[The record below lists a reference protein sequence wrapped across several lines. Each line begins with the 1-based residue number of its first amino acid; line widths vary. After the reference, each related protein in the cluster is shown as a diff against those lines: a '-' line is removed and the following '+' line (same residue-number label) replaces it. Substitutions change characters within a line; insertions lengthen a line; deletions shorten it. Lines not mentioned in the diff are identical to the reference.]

1 MMNIEVLC
9 NFDVKQITKGE
20 IELLSFKID
29 KTHGTLSRK
38 LIAVFL
44 QITHIENSS

>member
-1 MMNIEVLC
+1 MMNIEMLC

-29 KTHGTLSRK
+29 KTHGTQNRK
-38 LIAVFL
+38 LITVSL